1 MGRRINGQIDETH
14 RAMWEGDY
22 LEIALFLFAS
32 SEDIFAS
39 SEDIPLQG
47 KDDPL
52 LG

>member
-32 SEDIFAS
+32 SEDI
-39 SEDIPLQG
+39 PLQG
-47 KDDPL
+47 EDDAL

>member
-1 MGRRINGQIDETH
+1 
-14 RAMWEGDY
+14 MWKGDY
-22 LEIALFLFAS
+22 METAFFL
-32 SEDIFAS
+32 FAS